1 MSVGATDTFSQTR
14 DEIIADALANVG
26 ALGPGETASGPP
38 RDHAARALNRLV
50 KAIDAEGQFLWR
62 VTRLTF
68 TTTAS
73 TASYTLNATAF
84 DVDEP
89 VSYLQTGTTT
99 RVPLRP
105 MSRDDF
111 MSLPDRTTAGRNPA
125 RYFIEKTLSGAG
137 RTLLTMTLYPVP
149 NTSSDTVEYAAAIRA
164 KDYVTGSDT
173 SDFPTS
179 WIQCLVYGL
188 TAELA
193 PAYNQAQLAAQF
205 RDLYLMEKDRQLNN
219 DNEKQGIMFVP
230 FGSSPNY

>member
-1 MSVGATDTFSQTR
+1 
-14 DEIIADALANVG
+14 
-26 ALGPGETASGPP
+26 
-38 RDHAARALNRLV
+38 LNRIV

-73 TASYTLNATAF
+73 TATYTLNATAF
-84 DVDEP
+84 DVDDP
-89 VSYLQTGTTT
+89 VSYLATGGTT

-111 MSLPDRTTAGRNPA
+111 MTLPDRTTTARNPA

-149 NTSSDTVEYAAAIRA
+149 NTTADTVEYAAAIRA
-164 KDYVTGSDT
+164 KDYVTGADT
-173 SDFPTS
+173 SDFPS
-179 WIQCLVYGL
+179 NWVRCLVYGL

-193 PAYNQAQLAAQF
+193 PAYNQAASAMQF
-205 RDLYLMEKDRQLNN
+205 LQMYEAEKLRNLSD
-219 DNEKQGIMFVP
+219 DNEKQGLVFVP
-230 FGSSPNY
+230 FGGS